1 MCVILTD
8 FCRSFLRLGDP
19 LCCTIN
25 DITIDQLEREA
36 NRIAPIA
43 NLTDPSPDKQTSLD
57 SEPVKQESS
66 ISDSK
71 EHNKPLDISKSELG
85 ASTNEHKLSNGAS
98 ENEKGSDKKTKTDD
112 VVCNQK
118 VKYGGSLSLAR
129 IQSLVSMTT
138 PRSGSLSNVLGSP
151 SFIEI
156 DHSID
161 GFGCL
166 FLPSVFPQAINVSQ
180 QLQGKMRCIRCIVH
194 CMDSVGVSVV
204 CVWPHLEIFMC
215 IYMYMYTC
223 S

>member
-1 MCVILTD
+1 MYIYTCTSH

-36 NRIAPIA
+36 NTIAPIT
-43 NLTDPSPDKQTSLD
+43 NPSNPSSDKQTNPD
-57 SEPVKQESS
+57 SEPEKQESS
-66 ISDSK
+66 TSSTK
-71 EHNKPLDISKSELG
+71 EHNQPMDTSNS
-85 ASTNEHKLSNGAS
+85 ASTSVLNGVT
-98 ENEKGSDKKTKTDD
+98 ENEQDSDKKTETDD
-112 VVCNQK
+112 IVVNQK

-138 PRSGSLSNVLGSP
+138 PRSGSLTNVLGSP

-166 FLPSVFPQAINVSQ
+166 FLPSVFPQAINASQ
-180 QLQGKMRCIRCIVH
+180 QLQGKTGR
-194 CMDSVGVSVV
+194 S
-204 CVWPHLEIFMC
+204 
-215 IYMYMYTC
+215 MYIYTC
-223 S
+223 TCTCTYIHVYTCT